1 MCDWNT
7 ATKENNSGEMD
18 LQMDMQ
24 EYRSAIAEYVRR
36 APGNVTQECQA
47 PAACNGPRGEN
58 EEEEP
63 DQQMMDIGE
72 QMMQANVGR
81 RGQGVKK
88 LSEIEIERHNA
99 LVEDVS
105 SDERY
110 AALEDSSL
118 DDDSIK
124 TSDEE
129 TDGAKSDEEIEKD
142 SDSSTDKEWEEGTE
156 PSSEEIKSDADDDQ
170 HDTDEELTM
179 VAEVLVDSHDW
190 QEDSAAEWRQAQGE
204 MVAAMSRVAKATQ
217 ELGGSIAETSGT
229 KPATLL
235 MMDGGCYWPIVGKNA
250 LHLCVN
256 FRSCKPEPVMTGSGL
271 IWLDEMADLMM
282 LNAPIKGV
290 LINRRMPMTLLSEG
304 WMTLHCGWTTVRGSF
319 GTIVCDPTGQK
330 DLCYREGAISYM
342 PQSMMCCQH
351 ENVSQP
357 TSGEIA
363 G

>member
-1 MCDWNT
+1 M
-7 ATKENNSGEMD
+7 
-18 LQMDMQ
+18 L
-24 EYRSAIAEYVRR
+24 
-36 APGNVTQECQA
+36 
-47 PAACNGPRGEN
+47 
-58 EEEEP
+58 
-63 DQQMMDIGE
+63 
-72 QMMQANVGR
+72 
-81 RGQGVKK
+81 
-88 LSEIEIERHNA
+88 
-99 LVEDVS
+99 

-118 DDDSIK
+118 DDDSIR

-129 TDGAKSDEEIEKD
+129 TDGTKSDEEIEKD

-156 PSSEEIKSDADDDQ
+156 PSSEEIKSDGDDDQ

-179 VAEVLVDSHDW
+179 VAEVLIDLHDW
-190 QEDSAAEWRQAQGE
+190 QEQSAAEWKQAQGE
-204 MVAAMSRVAKATQ
+204 MVTAMSRVAKITQ

-256 FRSCKPEPVMTGSGL
+256 SRDCKPEPVMTGSGL
-271 IWLDEMADLMM
+271 IWPDEIADLMM

-290 LINRRMPMTLLSEG
+290 LINRGMPMTLLSEG

-357 TSGEIA
+357 APGESPA
-363 G
+363 EGDTRAP